1 MQLHRH
7 LVETEKQMIAV
18 TGARFNKTVNRI
30 NGETQVE
37 SIGFLA
43 RGPLWTAESLAIA
56 ECVRHGQHEILVQMR
71 ALDPDTVEYVER
83 IEGLRK
89 CYKGIAFVPASMAD
103 YVAGQEDLI
112 ARAND
117 AVAEARELA
126 SDAARIA
133 GARRSLRPTG
143 DALECGAADS
153 QSHVLRAPLEH
164 RDKFLLGVDKKRQV
178 ELKSVTRRLQ
188 EPVLVRCRRQQRH
201 PWNFDEVRKVAKG
214 TATDVDTPL
223 AQGAVQLRLH

>member
-89 CYKGIAFVPASMAD
+89 CYKSIAFVPASMAD
-103 YVAGQEDLI
+103 YVAGQEELI

-133 GARRSLRPTG
+133 SRGVPCARRAMPSSVARLT
-143 DALECGAADS
+143 
-153 QSHVLRAPLEH
+153 VRAMC
-164 RDKFLLGVDKKRQV
+164 FV
-178 ELKSVTRRLQ
+178 RRSS
-188 EPVLVRCRRQQRH
+188 
-201 PWNFDEVRKVAKG
+201 
-214 TATDVDTPL
+214 TATSSCWE
-223 AQGAVQLRLH
+223 